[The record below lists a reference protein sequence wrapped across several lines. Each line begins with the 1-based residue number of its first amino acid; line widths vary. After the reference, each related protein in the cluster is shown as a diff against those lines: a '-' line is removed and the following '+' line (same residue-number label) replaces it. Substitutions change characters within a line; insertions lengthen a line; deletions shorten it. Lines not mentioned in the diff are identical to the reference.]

1 MKELKLG
8 HLKLVNYFVLK
19 YNLNLIAV
27 VWSLL
32 YHSAIFDLVKNV
44 KFWYMI
50 KDKDRVSIF
59 FHLWKLIIKWYE
71 IEFYFSSISE
81 KDTKL
86 SMFEFQEGLSY

>member
-1 MKELKLG
+1 MMSPLTSRMMKELKLG
-8 HLKLVNYFVLK
+8 HLKLVTYFVLK

-32 YHSAIFDLVKNV
+32 YHSAIFDLAKNV

-59 FHLWKLIIKWYE
+59 FHLWKLMIKW
-71 IEFYFSSISE
+71 
-81 KDTKL
+81 
-86 SMFEFQEGLSY
+86 

>member
-1 MKELKLG
+1 MMSPLTSGMMKELKLG
-8 HLKLVNYFVLK
+8 HLELVTYFVLK

-50 KDKDRVSIF
+50 KEKDRVSIF
-59 FHLWKLIIKWYE
+59 LDDE
-71 IEFYFSSISE
+71 
-81 KDTKL
+81 
-86 SMFEFQEGLSY
+86 